1 MKNHYLNFC
10 KLATL
15 VLMLGLSFKFFSVST
30 STFEVSAQASKVTIC
45 HAAGQDGTTHF
56 NTISVGYPAA
66 YGPAG
71 HFYENGTP
79 RAGHEDD
86 YLGECRDENEE
97 ESEDPSMSS
106 IVSCGQIDM
115 IFNNPTPWFFS
126 FDYRIDGEAGHDDA
140 YTNMVIANGLFAG
153 ELFGQRFNE
162 VDVVTNTSQSKTVT
176 FPEDSGTHSVS
187 YRLFRGAEND
197 LYLNWENKEI
207 GSDCE
212 TSEECRETVSCDDSC
227 RTESV
232 TIQGVCDP
240 IVCESNAESCDN
252 QDPSPTPVVDPSP
265 TPTPTVTPSP
275 TPTEPPG
282 YNCPVAQ
289 SCPSSCGKSA
299 SEVPNGSCGFN
310 HCDPTPSCD
319 GGIGGG
325 SQGQVLGASTMSG
338 QVLGAS
344 TYAATGV
351 VEDMIFSLVGVA
363 GAGLSGAGILL
374 KRDAKS
380 KK

>member
-1 MKNHYLNFC
+1 MKNLYLNFC

-15 VLMLGLSFKFFSVST
+15 VLMLGLSFKFLLVNQNS
-30 STFEVSAQASKVTIC
+30 FEAFAQVQQVTIC

-56 NTISVGYPAA
+56 NTITVGYPAA

-86 YLGECRDENEE
+86 YLGECRDEEEE
-97 ESEDPSMSS
+97 ESEVPSMSS
-106 IVSCGQIDM
+106 VVSCGQIDM
-115 IFNNPTPWFFS
+115 TFNNPTDWFFS
-126 FDYRIDGEAGHDDA
+126 FDYKVDSEAGHDDD
-140 YTNMVIANGLFAG
+140 YSDDLIANGPFAG
-153 ELFGQRFNE
+153 SLFGQRFNE
-162 VDVVTNTSQSKTVT
+162 VDVIANTSQNRTVS
-176 FPEDSGTHSVS
+176 FAEDSGTHTVS

-197 LYLNWENKEI
+197 LYLNWVDKEVS
-207 GSDCE
+207 SDCE
-212 TSEECRETVSCDDSC
+212 APEDCQE
-227 RTESV
+227 TES
-232 TIQGVCDP
+232 
-240 IVCESNAESCDN
+240 CENEE
-252 QDPSPTPVVDPSP
+252 P
-265 TPTPTVTPSP
+265 TPTPTPSP
-275 TPTEPPG
+275 TPAPSEPAG
-282 YNCPVAQ
+282 HNCPVAQ
-289 SCPSSCGKSA
+289 SCSNACGQSA
-299 SEVPNGSCGFN
+299 REVPNGSCGFN

-344 TYAATGV
+344 TYAEAGV

>member
-1 MKNHYLNFC
+1 MKNLYLNFC

-15 VLMLGLSFKFFSVST
+15 VLMLGLSFKFFSLQNTQFLV
-30 STFEVSAQASKVTIC
+30 QADDSENVTIC
-45 HAAGQDGTTHF
+45 HATNSYSNPYTNPTVDKDSIINLPNGHHTHNGPIF
-56 NTISVGYPAA
+56 YLEIPKHTAWGDIIPSFT
-66 YGPAG
+66 YGCEVVDVAEHWG
-71 HFYENGTP
+71 EWENGKCNGGDLNNGT
-79 RAGHEDD
+79 
-86 YLGECRDENEE
+86 CEE
-97 ESEDPSMSS
+97 
-106 IVSCGQIDM
+106 
-115 IFNNPTPWFFS
+115 
-126 FDYRIDGEAGHDDA
+126 R
-140 YTNMVIANGLFAG
+140 
-153 ELFGQRFNE
+153 
-162 VDVVTNTSQSKTVT
+162 VVQ
-176 FPEDSGTHSVS
+176 
-187 YRLFRGAEND
+187 
-197 LYLNWENKEI
+197 
-207 GSDCE
+207 E
-212 TSEECRETVSCDDSC
+212 TSLDCPNGGYQLVGNQCVKNNGDTTEPIEVVEDVDQRRMLVEATYTEGTCTYDGKNWNEQGQAIYRNSCIAPDACQETVQCDDSC

-232 TIQGVCDP
+232 TIQGTCDL
-240 IVCESNAESCDN
+240 IVCGSNAESCDN
-252 QDPSPTPVVDPSP
+252 EDPSPVP
-265 TPTPTVTPSP
+265 TPIVTPSP

-282 YNCPVAQ
+282 HNCPVAQ
-289 SCPSSCGKSA
+289 SCPSSCGQSA

-325 SQGQVLGASTMSG
+325 SVLGASTMSG